1 MLGNFIFG
9 KKNLTATVGL
19 YTENATRYT
28 KKHVGFYNTYMC
40 FPAFYVKHAL
50 VIWLR
55 QKHVPY
61 TKQAYFCN
69 KKTPPHSFAK
79 AFSCFY
85 LITSCRTNGRLR
97 HPDRAEC
104 NRSD

>member
-19 YTENATRYT
+19 YTENVTRYT

-55 QKHVPY
+55 KNTFRTQNKHIFVI
-61 TKQAYFCN
+61 
-69 KKTPPHSFAK
+69 KK
-79 AFSCFY
+79 
-85 LITSCRTNGRLR
+85 RLR
-97 HPDRAEC
+97 TVLRKRFHAFI
-104 NRSD
+104 

>member
-40 FPAFYVKHAL
+40 FPAFYVKHAMI
-50 VIWLR
+50 IWLR

-61 TKQAYFCN
+61 TKQAYFRN
-69 KKTPPHSFAK
+69 KKNAPAQFCESVFMLLFNYFVPNKRSPA
-79 AFSCFY
+79 SP
-85 LITSCRTNGRLR
+85 RPGRM
-97 HPDRAEC
+97 
-104 NRSD
+104 

>member
-40 FPAFYVKHAL
+40 FPAFYVKHAML
-50 VIWLR
+50 IWLR

-61 TKQAYFCN
+61 TKQAYFRN
-69 KKTPPHSFAK
+69 KKTLPHSLAK
-79 AFSCFY
+79 AFFMLLFNYFVPNKRSPA
-85 LITSCRTNGRLR
+85 SPRPGRM
-97 HPDRAEC
+97 
-104 NRSD
+104 